1 MLDRIKELTLA
12 DKKTLLAMLQ
22 SDLNLTV
29 TTEFT
34 VPKVDYWQY
43 ETRKCNEIAIVKR
56 NAGQVIYTDLQIVD

>member
-1 MLDRIKELTLA
+1 MLERIKELPLA

-29 TTEFT
+29 NTEIV
-34 VPKVDYWQY
+34 VPKLDYWQT
-43 ETRKCNEIAIVKR
+43 ETRKCNEIAVIKR

>member
-1 MLDRIKELTLA
+1 
-12 DKKTLLAMLQ
+12 MLQ

-29 TTEFT
+29 NTEIV
-34 VPKVDYWQY
+34 VPKLDYWQT

>member
-1 MLDRIKELTLA
+1 
-12 DKKTLLAMLQ
+12 MLQ

-34 VPKVDYWQY
+34 VQKPDYWQI

>member
-1 MLDRIKELTLA
+1 MLDRIKELPLA

-34 VPKVDYWQY
+34 VQQPDYWQT
-43 ETRKCNEIAIVKR
+43 EPRKCNEIAIVKR

>member
-1 MLDRIKELTLA
+1 MLDRIRELPLA

-29 TTEFT
+29 NTEIV
-34 VPKVDYWQY
+34 VPKLDYWQY
-43 ETRKCNEIAIVKR
+43 ETRKCNEIAIIKR

>member
-1 MLDRIKELTLA
+1 MLDRIRELPLA

-34 VPKVDYWQY
+34 APKVEQFF
-43 ETRKCNEIAIVKR
+43 
-56 NAGQVIYTDLQIVD
+56 